1 MMARQKVV
9 GLDMNSV
16 KSPRFW
22 LGVFFLA
29 IVGTTSPAFAGCRE
43 DHLAADQALRK
54 ARAGIE
60 KTALGTDAARC
71 ASYRRYL
78 AALSGQREVIARCDT
93 GPNQAQNVQAIDT
106 EIATFAQRMRNLCK

>member
-1 MMARQKVV
+1 MKLLHLPFVAPLLLLAALVV
-9 GLDMNSV
+9 TD
-16 KSPRFW
+16 P
-22 LGVFFLA
+22 A
-29 IVGTTSPAFAGCRE
+29 IAGCRE

-54 ARAGIE
+54 ARASIE

-78 AALSGQREVIARCDT
+78 SALSGQREVIARCDT

>member
-1 MMARQKVV
+1 MKLSRSSFAV
-9 GLDMNSV
+9 SI
-16 KSPRFW
+16 
-22 LGVFFLA
+22 FLLASAWAADPA
-29 IVGTTSPAFAGCRE
+29 IAGCRE

-78 AALSGQREVIARCDT
+78 TALSGQREVIARCDT